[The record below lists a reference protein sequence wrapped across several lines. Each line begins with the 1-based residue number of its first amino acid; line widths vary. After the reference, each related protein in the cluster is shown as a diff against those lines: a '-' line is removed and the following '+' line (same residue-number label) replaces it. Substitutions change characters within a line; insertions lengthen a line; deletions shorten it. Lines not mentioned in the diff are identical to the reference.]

1 MKGIL
6 GRKVGMTQLFTEHG
20 RSLPVS
26 IIEIKD
32 NIVTSVFSKEKD
44 GYNGVQLATFDKR
57 DKVTKKPLLGHFK
70 KAKTNGKRF
79 VKEIKNMEG
88 YNLGQILNAS
98 IFSIGEFV
106 DVTGISKGK
115 GFQGT
120 IKRYNQK
127 IGPKS
132 HGGGGGSKPLRL
144 TGSIGDIASN
154 KVNKGMTMPGHMG
167 AKQITIQNLEIISI
181 DLKNNALIVRGSIPG
196 PKKGFVIVK
205 SSIKGILAKEPQK
218 LVDMEIIQIKNQLLE
233 EAKHYNA
240 EVNTDMSVEKM
251 REIIK
256 LAKEDKEKVVEI
268 EKSQSKNDEKETK
281 KFENINED
289 IKVKEN
295 NEKVEKE
302 NNSTKKS
309 SKEET
314 DSKKQ
319 GSK

>member
-6 GRKVGMTQLFTEHG
+6 GKKVGMTQLFTEHG

-26 IIEIKD
+26 IIEVKD
-32 NIVTSVFSKEKD
+32 NVVTSVFSKEKD

-57 DKVTKKPLLGHFK
+57 EKITKKPLLGHFK
-70 KAKTNGKRF
+70 KAKTNGKKF
-79 VKEIKNMEG
+79 VKEIRNMEG
-88 YNLGQILNAS
+88 YTLGQVLNAS
-98 IFSIGEFV
+98 IFSAGEFV

-144 TGSIGDIASN
+144 TGSIGDVASN

-167 AKQITIQNLEIISI
+167 AKQVTIQNLEVIAT
-181 DLKNNALIVRGSIPG
+181 DLKNNALIVRGSVPG
-196 PKKGFVIVK
+196 PKKSFLIIK
-205 SSIKGILAKEPQK
+205 SSVKQIPSKEPQK

-251 REIIK
+251 KEII
-256 LAKEDKEKVVEI
+256 E
-268 EKSQSKNDEKETK
+268 SSKKDRKIAT
-281 KFENINED
+281 
-289 IKVKEN
+289 EN
-295 NEKVEKE
+295 NKTEANASSEAKKLEKTVENTKDSE
-302 NNSTKKS
+302 NKGG
-309 SKEET
+309 E
-314 DSKKQ
+314 
-319 GSK
+319 

>member
-6 GRKVGMTQLFTEHG
+6 GKKVGMTQLFTEHG

-26 IIEIKD
+26 IIEVKD
-32 NIVTSVFSKEKD
+32 NVVTSVFSKEKD

-57 DKVTKKPLLGHFK
+57 EKITKKPLLGHFK
-70 KAKTNGKRF
+70 KAKTNGKKF
-79 VKEIKNMEG
+79 VKEIRNMEG
-88 YNLGQILNAS
+88 YTLGQVLNAS
-98 IFSIGEFV
+98 IFSAGEFV
-106 DVTGISKGK
+106 DVTGTSKGK

-144 TGSIGDIASN
+144 TGSIGDVASN

-167 AKQITIQNLEIISI
+167 AKQATIQNLEVIAT
-181 DLKNNALIVRGSIPG
+181 DLKNNALIVRGSVPG
-196 PKKGFVIVK
+196 PKKSFLIIK
-205 SSIKGILAKEPQK
+205 SSVKQIPSKEPQK

-251 REIIK
+251 KEII
-256 LAKEDKEKVVEI
+256 E
-268 EKSQSKNDEKETK
+268 SSKKDRKIAT
-281 KFENINED
+281 
-289 IKVKEN
+289 EN
-295 NEKVEKE
+295 NKPEANASSEAKKLEKTVENTKDSE
-302 NNSTKKS
+302 NKGG
-309 SKEET
+309 E
-314 DSKKQ
+314 
-319 GSK
+319 

>member
-6 GRKVGMTQLFTEHG
+6 GKKVGMTQLFTEHG

-26 IIEIKD
+26 IIEVKD
-32 NIVTSVFSKEKD
+32 NVVTLVFSKEKD

-57 DKVTKKPLLGHFK
+57 EKTTKKPLLGHFK
-70 KAKTNGKRF
+70 KAKTNGKKF
-79 VKEIKNMEG
+79 VKEIRNMEG
-88 YNLGQILNAS
+88 YTLGQVLNAS
-98 IFSIGEFV
+98 IFSAGEFV

-144 TGSIGDIASN
+144 TGSIGDVASN

-167 AKQITIQNLEIISI
+167 AKQVTIQNLEVIAT
-181 DLKNNALIVRGSIPG
+181 DLKNNALIVRGSVPG
-196 PKKGFVIVK
+196 PKKSFLIIK
-205 SSIKGILAKEPQK
+205 SSVKQIPSKEPQK

-251 REIIK
+251 KEIIESSK
-256 LAKEDKEKVVEI
+256 KDKEI
-268 EKSQSKNDEKETK
+268 TT
-281 KFENINED
+281 
-289 IKVKEN
+289 EN
-295 NEKVEKE
+295 NKVESDAKLEEKTLKKTIE
-302 NNSTKKS
+302 NTKDGENKGG
-309 SKEET
+309 E
-314 DSKKQ
+314 
-319 GSK
+319 